1 MKIAVCDDECKI
13 LEEITAFIEKEFP
26 GNKVQTFSDGQAFLS
41 SVRAAS
47 DAEPELLLLDIDMP
61 GMTGMELA
69 AELTSEKVRTLIVF
83 VTAHD
88 ELVYDSF
95 KYHPFAFVRKKFLQE
110 ELRNVLLDCQK
121 EIDGRTSKKRFV
133 FQNGSQ
139 MVNLA
144 QSEILYFEGQA
155 NYLAIYTAGGAEYRM
170 RSTMSAVEK
179 ELGDSGFLRIHK
191 GFLVNLEHVRILK
204 TEGLELD
211 SGGLLPIGKS
221 YSEAAKKSILRFMR
235 R

>member
-1 MKIAVCDDECKI
+1 MKIAVCDDEYKI
-13 LEEITAFIEKEFP
+13 LEEIAAFIEKEFP
-26 GNKVQTFSDGQAFLS
+26 GNKVQTFSDSQAFLS
-41 SVRAAS
+41 SVRAAP

-69 AELTSEKVRTLIVF
+69 AEITSEKVRTLIVF

-139 MVNLA
+139 LVNLV

-155 NYLAIYTAGGAEYRM
+155 NYLAIHTVDGEYRM

>member
-1 MKIAVCDDECKI
+1 MKIAVCDDEYKI
-13 LEEITAFIEKEFP
+13 LEEIAAFIEKEFP
-26 GNKVQTFSDGQAFLS
+26 GNKVQTFSDGQVFLS
-41 SVRAAS
+41 SVRAAP
-47 DAEPELLLLDIDMP
+47 DAEPDLVLLDIDMP

-69 AELTSEKVRTLIVF
+69 AELTSEKVHTLIVF

-139 MVNLA
+139 LVNLA

-155 NYLAIYTAGGAEYRM
+155 NYLAIHTVDGDYRM
-170 RSTMSAVEK
+170 RSTMTAVEK